1 MTAAWLAIL
10 LQDEPGYLFPKHNTT
25 QTGRKTGRDNAE
37 GLHITNHFLRGLWGE
52 GAFTRYLELFSIDFA
67 AVSALTLGSSP
78 PRRAGQSSPLPATPP
93 WGEDSPFTARASD
106 PQGQGYFC
114 AARSHSVHFHL
125 PTDVL
130 IHKKKGTSNPSLEV
144 RG

>member
-1 MTAAWLAIL
+1 MN
-10 LQDEPGYLFPKHNTT
+10 QDIFSPNTT
-25 QTGRKTGRDNAE
+25 QHKQEEKLGE
-37 GLHITNHFLRGLWGE
+37 ITLKGFILPTISLEVFGGKELSHG
-52 GAFTRYLELFSIDFA
+52 YLELFSIDFA

-78 PRRAGQSSPLPATPP
+78 PRRAGQRSPLPATPP

-130 IHKKKGTSNPSLEV
+130 IHKKKGTSNPSLEA